1 MLEIRHGDLCWIL
14 PYVYDFLWA
23 IKLDER
29 IFILV
34 NDANEV
40 HDECSNS
47 DGILKA

>member
-1 MLEIRHGDLCWIL
+1 LRDLCWIL
-14 PYVYDFLWA
+14 PHGYDSFWA

-29 IFILV
+29 VFILA

-40 HDECSNS
+40 YDECSNS